1 MPCTAKKDE
10 IKRPQLNN
18 ETDAIITSRELAL
31 MIKEAGIDFADLN
44 ETELDTIYSK
54 YTGGGAL
61 FCATGGVM
69 ESALRSAFKFITGKD
84 MVPIKLNNVRGYE
97 NKIKTASID
106 INGERINVA
115 VAHGIINAMELIKK
129 IENKEEG
136 FDNIHFVEVMACP
149 GGCVIGGGSPKAK
162 TNTNIEKRL
171 NATYLIDKKTEKK
184 TAQDNEQ
191 LNLLYN
197 ESFNG
202 TYGGEKAEELLH
214 TYYTNRKVDKTWGIN
229 FKRINFNHTS
239 VSSFYS
245 QSIIKIENN
254 FIKAPYEFLNIL
266 NREFLFLPEIK
277 GQCSL
282 YNSIKYNFV
291 ICNKDF
297 DVNKFPKIEF
307 YSDELNHIFI
317 LEGKDLF
324 VFDEKNQNYIFLII
338 FDIHSKIQT
347 GWELGLPFLRK
358 YQIIFDLEEETLGI
372 IDKNK
377 KIKNNS
383 LNQIYNVIIISF
395 LLGIIFSYLFLL
407 QKKKGKTKKFYELEE
422 KIEINYCEK

>member
-1 MPCTAKKDE
+1 M
-10 IKRPQLNN
+10 
-18 ETDAIITSRELAL
+18 
-31 MIKEAGIDFADLN
+31 
-44 ETELDTIYSK
+44 
-54 YTGGGAL
+54 
-61 FCATGGVM
+61 
-69 ESALRSAFKFITGKD
+69 
-84 MVPIKLNNVRGYE
+84 
-97 NKIKTASID
+97 
-106 INGERINVA
+106 
-115 VAHGIINAMELIKK
+115 
-129 IENKEEG
+129 
-136 FDNIHFVEVMACP
+136 
-149 GGCVIGGGSPKAK
+149 
-162 TNTNIEKRL
+162 
-171 NATYLIDKKTEKK
+171 
-184 TAQDNEQ
+184 
-191 LNLLYN
+191 
-197 ESFNG
+197 
-202 TYGGEKAEELLH
+202 EELLH

-229 FKRINFNHTS
+229 FKKINFNHTS
-239 VSSFYS
+239 VSSFYLK
-245 QSIIKIENN
+245 SIIIIENN
-254 FIKAPYEFLNIL
+254 FIKDPYEFLNIL

-372 IDKNK
+372 IDKKK

-383 LNQIYNVIIISF
+383 FKQIYNVIIISF

-407 QKKKGKTKKFYELEE
+407 QRKKEKTMKFDELEE
-422 KIEINYCEK
+422 KIENNYSEK